1 MSWYQT
7 MEYYAAS
14 KSVIYVMERV
24 LDLLCDKNKLT
35 QRRKKKHRKK
45 TERIDQTVYPGG
57 ETSGGLYFLLY
68 AYLYF

>member
-35 QRRKKKHRKK
+35 
-45 TERIDQTVYPGG
+45 
-57 ETSGGLYFLLY
+57 
-68 AYLYF
+68 